1 MGKTQKTSILA
12 PAGSVEQLLAA
23 VNNGC
28 DAVYLGLDSFNARM
42 KAPNFT
48 TENLREYVKL
58 CHSFGV
64 KVFVAINTSV
74 KNCEFDKAAELLLDV
89 YKQTVDGVILT
100 DLALMRLAAK
110 LPKPFDI
117 VASTQLN
124 VHDKAGAEFVKDA
137 GATTVVCARECSLE
151 DVRAIASTGIN
162 VECFLH
168 GALCVCQSGQC
179 LFSSM
184 VGGNSG
190 NRGLCAQ
197 PCRKKYVSNAD
208 NYDGYLLSARD
219 MCGVTSAKLLADAGA
234 ETFKIEGR
242 NRRAEYAGITSR
254 VYRKAF
260 DNAFVFD
267 ETDVSDL
274 KEMYNR
280 GMSENR
286 YLFGRNDGIIY
297 DKLPNHSG
305 VYAGKIKGKCVD
317 AVICLNKG
325 DGLKVLHGGAEVCG
339 GVALESGSGLVR
351 ADFDGK
357 LFDGME
363 AYRTTSIA
371 LLDEVNSAKRKLQ
384 IAVTFSASAGRKAVI
399 SAQYRDVKVSLES
412 EFVTETAVNA
422 PVNAE
427 EIAKQLQ
434 KTGETQYTI
443 TDIDIAANGIFIAKS
458 QLNAMRRQV
467 LKKLTEAIVDDYETP
482 FANRH
487 NVVNLTFPTIEP
499 RTREHAC
506 AVICYS
512 EAELSSAVGKADYII
527 YKPETID
534 ENSAKVAVNYGAY
547 LDISPSANDEY
558 LMRLFERDKVG
569 LVCHNVSHVRLA
581 RKLHL
586 KYIAGGGLNIFN
598 DYIAGEFADA
608 DTFVYSLELS
618 LKEIE
623 EFRNKSGLVFADGQ
637 ITLMKLLHCPYKTVY
652 RFDCSDCKANG
663 KLTYRDE
670 LGNEFYIR
678 RRKDCRC
685 SFELVNGKKLS
696 AVAKITQAGRYLF
709 DYDPKILSHYTAL
722 NNGISDGYKEAA
734 PYTKGRLFSKI
745 N

>member
-1 MGKTQKTSILA
+1 MGKTYRTSILA

-48 TENLREYVKL
+48 TENLREYVRF

-89 YKQTVDGVILT
+89 YKQNVDGVIVT
-100 DLALMRLAAK
+100 DLALMRMAAK
-110 LPKPFDI
+110 LPKPFEI

-208 NYDGYLLSARD
+208 NYGGYLLSARD
-219 MCGVTSAKLLADAGA
+219 ICGVTSAKLLAEAGA
-234 ETFKIEGR
+234 TTFKIEGR
-242 NRRAEYAGITSR
+242 NRRAEYAGVTSR

-260 DNAFVFD
+260 DNGFVFG
-267 ETDVSDL
+267 EADVNDL

-297 DKLPNHSG
+297 DKLQNHSG

-339 GVALESGSGLVR
+339 GVVLESGSGLVR

-357 LFDGME
+357 VIDGTDV
-363 AYRTTSIA
+363 YRTTSVA
-371 LLDEVNSAKRKLQ
+371 LLDEVNSAKRKLD
-384 IAVTFSASAGRKAVI
+384 IGISFYASAGRKAVI
-399 SAQYRDVKVSLES
+399 CAQYRDVKVALES
-412 EFVTETAVNA
+412 EFVTEPAVNA
-422 PVNAE
+422 PVKAE

-443 TDIDIAANGIFIAKS
+443 TDIDIAADGIFIAKS
-458 QLNAMRRQV
+458 QLNAMRRRV
-467 LKKLTEAIVDDYETP
+467 LEKLTEAIVDDYEAP

-487 NVVNLTFPTIEP
+487 NANLTFPTIEL
-499 RTREHAC
+499 RAREQVC
-506 AVICYS
+506 AVICHS
-512 EAELSSAVGKADYII
+512 EAELSSAAGKADYIV
-527 YKPETID
+527 YKPEAID
-534 ENSAKVAVNYGAY
+534 GNTAEIAANYGAY
-547 LDISPSANDEY
+547 LDIPPSANDEY
-558 LMRLFERDKVG
+558 LLRILERVKVG

-581 RKLHL
+581 RNLQL
-586 KYIAGGGLNIFN
+586 KYIAGSGLNIFN
-598 DYIAGEFADA
+598 DYVADEFADA
-608 DTFVYSLELS
+608 DTFVYSLELT
-618 LKEIE
+618 LKEID
-623 EFRNKSGLVFADGQ
+623 EFRNKSGLVFVDGQ
-637 ITLMKLLHCPYKTVY
+637 ITLMKMLHCPYKTVY
-652 RFDCSDCKANG
+652 RSSCSNCKANG

-678 RRKDCRC
+678 RRRDCRC

-696 AVAKITQAGRYLF
+696 AAAKITQAGRYLF

-722 NNGISDGYKEAA
+722 NNGVSDGYKEAA
-734 PYTKGRLFSKI
+734 PYTKGRLFNKI

>member
-48 TENLREYVKL
+48 AENLREYVRF
-58 CHSFGV
+58 CHLFGV
-64 KVFVAINTSV
+64 KVYATINTSV

-89 YKQTVDGVILT
+89 YKQNVDGVIVT

-110 LPKPFDI
+110 LPKPFEI

-124 VHDKAGAEFVKDA
+124 VHDRAGAEFVKDA
-137 GATTVVCARECSLE
+137 GATTVVCARECRLE

-162 VECFLH
+162 VEFFLH

-208 NYDGYLLSARD
+208 NYGGYLLSARD
-219 MCGVTSAKLLADAGA
+219 MCGVATAKLLAEAGA

-242 NRRAEYAGITSR
+242 NRRAEYAGVASR

-260 DNAFVFD
+260 DNGFAFD
-267 ETDVSDL
+267 EADVTDL

-297 DKLPNHSG
+297 DKLQNHSG

-357 LFDGME
+357 VIDGME
-363 AYRTTSIA
+363 AYRTTSVA
-371 LLDEVNSAKRKLQ
+371 LLDEVNSAKRKLD
-384 IAVTFSASAGRKAVI
+384 IGVSFSATAGRKAVI

-412 EFVTETAVNA
+412 EFVTEPAVNA
-422 PVNAE
+422 PVKAE

-443 TDIDIAANGIFIAKS
+443 TDIDIAADGIFIAKS
-458 QLNAMRRQV
+458 QLNAMRRRV
-467 LKKLTEAIVDDYETP
+467 LDKLTEAIVDDYEAP

-487 NVVNLTFPTIEP
+487 NAKLTFPTIEP
-499 RTREHAC
+499 LTREHAC
-506 AVICYS
+506 VVICYS
-512 EAELSSAVGKADYII
+512 EAELSSAVGKAEYIV
-527 YKPETID
+527 YKPE
-534 ENSAKVAVNYGAY
+534 AVDGNTAEIAGNYGAY
-547 LDISPSANDEY
+547 LDIPPSANDEY
-558 LMRLFERDKVG
+558 LLRILERVKVG

-581 RKLHL
+581 RNLQL

-623 EFRNKSGLVFADGQ
+623 EFRNKSGLVFVDGQ
-637 ITLMKLLHCPYKTVY
+637 IVLMKLIHCPYKTVY
-652 RFDCSDCKANG
+652 RSDCDDCKADG

-678 RRKDCRC
+678 RRRDCRC

-696 AVAKITQAGRYLF
+696 AVARITQAGRYLF
-709 DYDPKILSHYTAL
+709 DYDPKILLHYTAL
-722 NNGISDGYKEAA
+722 NNGVSDGYKEAA